1 LKEATRKPDLPIFE
15 IEQRLLVIFEL
26 PWSCWWSAFNLTHQ
40 ISQAL
45 SPTGWQAPIA

>member
-26 PWSCWWSAFNLTHQ
+26 P
-40 ISQAL
+40 
-45 SPTGWQAPIA
+45 